1 MKGFYSLW
9 TAPYF
14 AKGGGEFHL
23 EDYEIATLLL
33 SVAAYQAYNG
43 ETRMYADDAACAY
56 LKAEGMEDIFDRG
69 VVRMEVPDDIDPL
82 VYWAA
87 GKMVALKAE
96 DAPSVMIDTDLII
109 WKNIEK
115 ELKDAY
121 VKVIHREELN
131 PEIYP
136 DPGSF
141 AMKEGYE
148 FPKSWDFKVLPANTA
163 LLYIADQDLKD
174 RYTCE
179 SLRFMQMSEHTD
191 DNLCHM
197 VFAEQRILPMCAA
210 AKGYGVE
217 AFCSDMWKL
226 REQSLFTHIWGH
238 KSVFRFNM
246 DERRA
251 FCRRCIKR
259 LASEFPMM
267 YVKAREIK
275 ELEEYLN
282 A

>member
-14 AKGGGEFHL
+14 VKGGESFHL

-43 ETRMYADDAACAY
+43 PVRMYADDTACSY
-56 LKAEGMEDIFDRG
+56 LEEEGIADIFERG
-69 VVRMEVPDDIDPL
+69 VVRMEVPDDIDPK

-87 GKMVALKAE
+87 GKMVALSME
-96 DAPSVMIDTDLII
+96 DTPAVMIDTDLII

-136 DPGSF
+136 DPGCF
-141 AMKEGYE
+141 EMKKGYE
-148 FPKSWDFKVLPANTA
+148 FPAGWDFKVLPANTA
-163 LLYIADQDLKD
+163 LLYIADADLKD
-174 RYTCE
+174 KFTCE
-179 SLRFMQMSEHTD
+179 SLKFMKMSEQTD
-191 DNLCHM
+191 DKLCHM

-217 AFCSDMWKL
+217 AFCSDPGKL

-238 KSVFRFNM
+238 KNVFKFNM

-251 FCRRCIKR
+251 FCRRCVKR
-259 LASEFPMM
+259 LAGEFPLM

-275 ELEEYLN
+275 ELEDILN

>member
-9 TAPYF
+9 TAPYQ
-14 AKGGGEFHL
+14 AKGGSGFHL
-23 EDYEIATLLL
+23 EDYEIATLIL

-43 ETRMYADDAACAY
+43 ETCMYADDTAFAY
-56 LKAEGMEDIFDRG
+56 LHEEGIADIFERG
-69 VVRMEVPDDIDPL
+69 VIRMKVPEDIDPL
-82 VYWAA
+82 TYWAA
-87 GKMVALKAE
+87 GKMVALRME
-96 DAPSVMIDTDLII
+96 DAPVVMIDTDLII

-141 AMKEGYE
+141 EMKEGYE
-148 FPKSWDFKVLPANTA
+148 FPKSWDFNVLPANTA

-174 RYTCE
+174 RYTEE
-179 SLRFMQMSEHTD
+179 SLKFMRMSKKTS

-210 AKGYGVE
+210 AKGYGVD
-217 AFCSDMWKL
+217 AFCSDLMKL

-238 KSVFRFNM
+238 KSVFKFNM

-251 FCRRCIKR
+251 YCRRCMKR
-259 LASEFPMM
+259 LATEFPLM

-275 ELEEYLN
+275 ELEDCLN